1 MSSNPS
7 SNMSSSFT
15 QTLQPLQAQWTR
27 LAPRERRSVAIAA
40 ALVLVALVWW
50 LALAPALNT
59 LRSAEAQHRTLDAQ
73 LQTMLR
79 LQAEAQT
86 LQSQPKMGFEEALR
100 ALEASVR
107 QRLGGSGQL
116 TVVGDRATVTLKGT
130 SADALARWLAQARV
144 NARALPTEVRLVRTP
159 GTEAASGPTW
169 DGSLVMSLPNR

>member
-1 MSSNPS
+1 
-7 SNMSSSFT
+7 
-15 QTLQPLQAQWTR
+15 LLAQWTR
-27 LAPRERRSVAIAA
+27 LAPRERRSVALAG
-40 ALVLVALVWW
+40 ALVLLALVWW
-50 LALAPALNT
+50 LALAPALAT

-107 QRLGGSGQL
+107 QRLGTTGELQ
-116 TVVGDRATVTLKGT
+116 VVGERATVTLKGA

-144 NARALPTEVRLVRTP
+144 NARALPSEVRLVRSP
-159 GTEAASGPTW
+159 GAAPASGPTW
-169 DGSLVMSLPNR
+169 DGSLVMSLPSR

>member
-1 MSSNPS
+1 MSANP
-7 SNMSSSFT
+7 SNMSSTFS

-50 LALAPALNT
+50 LAFAPALNT

-79 LQAEAQT
+79 LQTEAQT

-107 QRLGGSGQL
+107 QRLGTTGELQ
-116 TVVGDRATVTLKGT
+116 VVGDRATVNLKAA

-144 NARALPTEVRLVRTP
+144 NARSLPTEVRLVRTP
-159 GTEAASGPTW
+159 GAVPASGPTW
-169 DGSLVMSLPNR
+169 DGSLVMSLPSR